1 MIITVFETYY
11 ALPQCVYR
19 NKNLSW
25 PKVTINVF
33 KNAKGYKAKNAILK
47 KWYKN
52 AKKCYKEML

>member
-33 KNAKGYKAKNAILK
+33 KNAKGYKAKNAV
-47 KWYKN
+47 
-52 AKKCYKEML
+52 